1 MRTLLQQQPFFTLNH
16 GKSPSPTKGKE
27 PNPVPHEKEEGR
39 KIRAVNPT
47 AFVCDMQDWNCR
59 CLVSHTEY
67 QQSTLE
73 CHNSDHVRMHSAS
86 CSVSPISQ
94 QECGV
99 VQFSNLLVP
108 SGSGTM
114 QKKIMV
120 PSLFCSAD
128 SAKALGNGASLPQFC
143 VCENWGMRYW
153 RCLFLAEIS
162 CVLRNSEA
170 WRAICLERRI
180 NFQSHQPVRD
190 VLEEHTEEHRGVS
203 VQGWPNSA
211 LVLKTAKLYTTA
223 RLYS

>member
-1 MRTLLQQQPFFTLNH
+1 MESLQ
-16 GKSPSPTKGKE
+16 
-27 PNPVPHEKEEGR
+27 VPQRAKNRIPCHMKKKKEGR
-39 KIRAVNPT
+39 SGQWILQPLSVTCRTET
-47 AFVCDMQDWNCR
+47 AD
-59 CLVSHTEY
+59 CLVSHTEH

-114 QKKIMV
+114 QKKIMA

-190 VLEEHTEEHRGVS
+190 VLERTEERIGVS
-203 VQGWPNSA
+203 VQGWPNLA
-211 LVLKTAKLYTTA
+211 LVLKTAKHYTTA